1 MKGSEFVFNYVHLL
15 YYKCHKISH
24 NRGGS
29 NIDALDWIKNKKT
42 VINPINK
49 KDKCVQYAVI
59 VTLNH
64 EEIRKHLQR
73 ITKIKTFINKYKW
86 RRINFPSEKD
96 DQKQFEKNN
105 VTVAFNV
112 KKEKNI
118 YPAYISKY
126 NSNHGKQVILLMI
139 PNREGW
145 HDLAVKE
152 LSALLKG
159 INTKVVF
166 IL

>member
-1 MKGSEFVFNYVHLL
+1 MLRK
-15 YYKCHKISH
+15 KKI
-24 NRGGS
+24 
-29 NIDALDWIKNKKT
+29 
-42 VINPINK
+42 
-49 KDKCVQYAVI
+49 Y
-59 VTLNH
+59 
-64 EEIRKHLQR
+64 
-73 ITKIKTFINKYKW
+73 
-86 RRINFPSEKD
+86 
-96 DQKQFEKNN
+96 
-105 VTVAFNV
+105 
-112 KKEKNI
+112 

>member
-24 NRGGS
+24 NRDGS
-29 NIDALDWIKNKKT
+29 NVDALDWIKNKKT

-96 DQKQFEKNN
+96 D
-105 VTVAFNV
+105 
-112 KKEKNI
+112 
-118 YPAYISKY
+118 
-126 NSNHGKQVILLMI
+126 
-139 PNREGW
+139 
-145 HDLAVKE
+145 
-152 LSALLKG
+152 
-159 INTKVVF
+159 
-166 IL
+166 